1 MSQIIARARVE
12 AGLARA
18 ADLQEFFLVQS
29 VQAFS
34 ESYILGSFVR
44 TAMSIKSRT
53 FKCVGINKGRL

>member
-18 ADLQEFFLVQS
+18 ADLQEFFLVQK
-29 VQAFS
+29 VFS

-53 FKCVGINKGRL
+53 FKCVDTNKGRL

>member
-1 MSQIIARARVE
+1 MSQIIARAPVE

-18 ADLQEFFLVQS
+18 ADLQEFFLVQK
-29 VQAFS
+29 VFS

>member
-18 ADLQEFFLVQS
+18 ADLQEFFLVQK
-29 VQAFS
+29 VFS

-53 FKCVGINKGRL
+53 FKCVGINKGCL